1 MYNLR
6 TRDVIGRNRPTN
18 FTNFQLWYFIKV
30 FKHLIWIVRHDRI
43 YIYIYVMYHQKDKIL
58 INNSIQCINLIVF

>member
-6 TRDVIGRNRPTN
+6 TKDVIGRNRPTN

-43 YIYIYVMYHQKDKIL
+43 YIYISYV
-58 INNSIQCINLIVF
+58 SPER